1 MRLSASIYDEEYR
14 KLIGALREARKAAGM
29 TQQDLADKLGRPQ
42 SYVAKIEGCE
52 RRLDVIEYV
61 HLCRAMDADPASF
74 FENI

>member
-1 MRLSASIYDEEYR
+1 MGRSIHDDDYR
-14 KLIGALREARKAAGM
+14 KLIDALKAARMARGL